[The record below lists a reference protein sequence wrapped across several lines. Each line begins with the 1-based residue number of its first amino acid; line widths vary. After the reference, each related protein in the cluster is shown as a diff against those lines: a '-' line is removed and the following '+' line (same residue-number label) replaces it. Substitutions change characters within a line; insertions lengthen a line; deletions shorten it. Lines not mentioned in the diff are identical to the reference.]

1 MCVFNSFSN
10 SEEISVNSEIASS
23 EELVPIN
30 SGPSNSPDESDLQ
43 LKTITMGEYRK
54 LLQLMVD
61 AEKYKGVVR
70 KMEDDIKSKDSKI
83 KNLQATIE
91 SKERFQLSLSQ
102 LTDVICFRFFII
114 IITFQSILTDFLRFP
129 LIFL

>member
-1 MCVFNSFSN
+1 MCFRS

-30 SGPSNSPDESDLQ
+30 LGPYYSPDESDLQ

-61 AEKYKGVVR
+61 GEKYKGVVR
-70 KMEDDIKSKDSKI
+70 KMEDDIKSKDLKI
-83 KNLQATIE
+83 KNLQETIE
-91 SKERFQLSLSQ
+91 SKERFQLNLSQ

-114 IITFQSILTDFLRFP
+114 IITF
-129 LIFL
+129 